1 MRRLWEHV
9 HESSLPF
16 LPLFRQYVGLM
27 GCATSKEP
35 PSPEPAPIKLASTM
49 DVVLVDP
56 TPPEESALA
65 AAAVLK
71 APPEAVTAAQVDVK
85 LTSVTDVVL
94 VDAHSAERALA
105 HTAAASGCPYH
116 HAWAAPAA
124 SSPPETSPP
133 AATEPEP
140 VATDAVHERI
150 IGMAEGESV
159 LKSSVKSS
167 KPIVAKSEDEPV
179 LKSFVLSS
187 TSVAEPEAVLCPV
200 AKSVTPDDWP
210 RAPPGAS
217 FKKLGFT
224 REQKNVDELLVANAA
239 AIATLR
245 EALADTDLSKY
256 DPGSRVPY
264 DDIWLLRFILSN
276 GTQDAEK
283 AVRATLAYRAANVEL
298 LERAACGDN
307 TKYQP
312 LLRYSIAQV
321 YSQRTTMDEPVQL
334 IRAGKSNVKKLM
346 DLFTEDEV
354 VESMNFQKE
363 QLFLMCD
370 EATRRTR
377 RLVKMVTCLDMHS
390 SKFTDNDKR
399 FFKAL
404 GRASKDSELYYPQ
417 LLQITVAINVPSYL
431 NLIWPIA
438 KRVMPAKTL
447 AKFRICSARNTLTE
461 SAVKCP
467 FATTAFTPECASRSC
482 LDCPSV
488 FQTPGAVALTSRS
501 SHRGPTRI
509 SRVAT
514 SRSTLVNFLGGSGP
528 STEVLGPADRPRVAY
543 DENEAF

>member
-1 MRRLWEHV
+1 MFGRFVSICAGEVVEHA
-9 HESSLPF
+9 HELSSLF
-16 LPLFRQYVGLM
+16 FSSNM
-27 GCATSKEP
+27 GCATSKEAVQEP
-35 PSPEPAPIKLASTM
+35 ASPEPAPMKLASTM

-65 AAAVLK
+65 AAAMLK
-71 APPEAVTAAQVDVK
+71 VD
-85 LTSVTDVVL
+85 
-94 VDAHSAERALA
+94 DANSAERALA
-105 HTAAASGCPYH
+105 PTGCPYH

-150 IGMAEGESV
+150 
-159 LKSSVKSS
+159 
-167 KPIVAKSEDEPV
+167 VALAEDEPV
-179 LKSFVLSS
+179 LKSSVLSS
-187 TSVAEPEAVLCPV
+187 ASVAEPEAVSCPV
-200 AKSVTPDDWP
+200 AKAVTPNDWP

-256 DPGSRVPY
+256 DLGSRVPY

-276 GTQDAEK
+276 GNQGAEK

-298 LERAACGDN
+298 LERAAAGDN
-307 TKYQP
+307 AKYQP
-312 LLRYSIAQV
+312 LLRYSIAEV

-467 FATTAFTPECASRSC
+467 FATTAFTPECALTFASRPPFRVSY
-482 LDCPSV
+482 SH
-488 FQTPGAVALTSRS
+488 T
-501 SHRGPTRI
+501 SHRALPESPCRHI
-509 SRVAT
+509 SQL
-514 SRSTLVNFLGGSGP
+514 SRQLPGRERALDHGT
-528 STEVLGPADRPRVAY
+528 RPRRQATRRLRR
-543 DENEAF
+543 E

>member
-1 MRRLWEHV
+1 
-9 HESSLPF
+9 
-16 LPLFRQYVGLM
+16 
-27 GCATSKEP
+27 
-35 PSPEPAPIKLASTM
+35 M
-49 DVVLVDP
+49 DVVLVEP

-71 APPEAVTAAQVDVK
+71 VD
-85 LTSVTDVVL
+85 
-94 VDAHSAERALA
+94 DASSAERALA
-105 HTAAASGCPYH
+105 PTTAAATGCPYH

-150 IGMAEGESV
+150 
-159 LKSSVKSS
+159 
-167 KPIVAKSEDEPV
+167 VALAEDEPV
-179 LKSFVLSS
+179 LLKSSVLSS
-187 TSVAEPEAVLCPV
+187 ASVAEPEAVSCPV
-200 AKSVTPDDWP
+200 AKAVTPNDWP

-256 DPGSRVPY
+256 NLGYRVPY

-276 GTQDAEK
+276 GNQGAEK
-283 AVRATLAYRAANVEL
+283 AGRATLAYRAANVEL
-298 LERAACGDN
+298 LERAAVGDN

-467 FATTAFTPECASRSC
+467 FATTAFTPECALTFASRLPFRLSYPLIPPC
-482 LDCPSV
+482 
-488 FQTPGAVALTSRS
+488 
-501 SHRGPTRI
+501 PTRI
-509 SRVAT
+509 SVSPHFAALSST
-514 SRSTLVNFLGGSGP
+514 SWAGAGP
-528 STEVLGPADRPRVAY
+528 RPRYSAPQTGHASPTTRMRI
-543 DENEAF
+543 EL